1 MRLIGRFI
9 FHVLSNALAILA
21 AAYFVTNFKFDGDFL
36 QLLATALILTL
47 INTFVRPLLKLF
59 LGPFILLTFG
69 LLIIVINAATL
80 YILDL
85 WSTPL
90 TIVGY
95 EALLFGTLIVSAVNI
110 LMNFAGRSLF
120 RKN

>member
-120 RKN
+120 